1 MVRAGADLTIRLNRV
16 IAPIT
21 TLGPGR
27 RLGIWVQGCTLACPG
42 CASVDTWD
50 AAGGFAIG
58 VGDLAAALAE
68 RIQHDELSGL
78 TLTGGEPFQQAGACA
93 HLLDQVVSAVAQP
106 LDVVVFTGYTYRA
119 AARISPTLVAL
130 ADGVV
135 CGRYRR
141 EQAGDDLLL
150 GSTNQQI
157 VWADPAAEARF
168 TAWRD
173 TDPPR
178 LEAMVDDQDVYLV
191 GVPGPSDLDR
201 FSARL
206 NARGVELQATSW
218 EA

>member
-1 MVRAGADLTIRLNRV
+1 MSMTRKKPEKPRKNFPLSPANNGQWCKKIK
-16 IAPIT
+16 
-21 TLGPGR
+21 GR
-27 RLGIWVQGCTLACPG
+27 IHYFG
-42 CASVDTWD
+42 
-50 AAGGFAIG
+50 
-58 VGDLAAALAE
+58 
-68 RIQHDELSGL
+68 
-78 TLTGGEPFQQAGACA
+78 
-93 HLLDQVVSAVAQP
+93 
-106 LDVVVFTGYTYRA
+106 
-119 AARISPTLVAL
+119 
-130 ADGVV
+130 
-135 CGRYRR
+135 
-141 EQAGDDLLL
+141 
-150 GSTNQQI
+150 